1 MKRTIKKTLNII
13 LSILLVVCAIMFF
26 KSIAE
31 DTASKKDYD
40 EAHKLAGDLD
50 VEETEESTIYEI
62 SIPPDQEQEP
72 TQSQPQEPASIPDD
86 PNIIKLLETDLSLL
100 REENEDVVG
109 WITIP
114 DTNISYPLLQW
125 TDNQF
130 YLEHT
135 WKQTPNGNG
144 SIFIEHQNSPDF
156 TDFNT
161 IIYGHNM
168 QSGAM
173 FGSLRKYRSETYW
186 KAHPSFYIACDQ
198 GVLRYDIFAVHRA
211 GVDTIIYGLEL
222 DTEKKRTEF
231 IRFATDYS
239 SVDTGIEPTIDD
251 RIVTLST
258 CTGQGYSSR
267 WVVQGVLNT
276 SGSYITDQ

>member
-1 MKRTIKKTLNII
+1 MLIR
-13 LSILLVVCAIMFF
+13 SIN
-26 KSIAE
+26 E
-31 DTASKKDYD
+31 DTESQKDYD
-40 EAHKLAGDLD
+40 EANLLAGDLD
-50 VEETEESTIYEI
+50 SGETEESSTHEEI
-62 SIPPDQEQEP
+62 PAETESVLIQEH
-72 TQSQPQEPASIPDD
+72 SQDPAPIPDD
-86 PNIIKLLETDLSLL
+86 PNIQKLLETDLTLL

-114 DTNISYPLLQW
+114 DTKISYPLLQW

-130 YLEHT
+130 YLKHT
-135 WKQTPNGNG
+135 WKQTPNANG

-173 FGSLRKYRSETYW
+173 FGSLRKYKSEAYW
-186 KAHPSFYIACDQ
+186 KEHPSFYIACDQ

-211 GVDTIIYGLEL
+211 GVDTIIYGLNL
-222 DTEKKRTEF
+222 DTEPKRTEF

-239 SVDTGIEPTIDD
+239 SVDTGIQPTIDD

-267 WVVQGVLNT
+267 WVVQGVLNEA
-276 SGSYITDQ
+276 GSYIIAQ

>member
-1 MKRTIKKTLNII
+1 MNRTVKKIINIL
-13 LSILLVVCAIMFF
+13 LSILLIICTIMLIR
-26 KSIAE
+26 SINE
-31 DTASKKDYD
+31 DTESQKDYD
-40 EAHKLAGDLD
+40 EANLLAGDLD
-50 VEETEESTIYEI
+50 SGETEESSTHEEI
-62 SIPPDQEQEP
+62 PAETESVLIQEH
-72 TQSQPQEPASIPDD
+72 SQDPAPIPDD
-86 PNIIKLLETDLSLL
+86 PNIQKLLETDLTLL

-114 DTNISYPLLQW
+114 DTKISYPLLQW

-130 YLEHT
+130 YLKHT
-135 WKQTPNGNG
+135 WKQTPNANG

-173 FGSLRKYRSETYW
+173 FGSLRKYKSEAYW
-186 KAHPSFYIACDQ
+186 KEHPSFYIACDQ

-211 GVDTIIYGLEL
+211 GVDTIIYGLNL
-222 DTEKKRTEF
+222 DTEPKRTEF

-239 SVDTGIEPTIDD
+239 SVDTGIQPTIDD

-267 WVVQGVLNT
+267 WVVQGVLNEA
-276 SGSYITDQ
+276 GSYIIAQ